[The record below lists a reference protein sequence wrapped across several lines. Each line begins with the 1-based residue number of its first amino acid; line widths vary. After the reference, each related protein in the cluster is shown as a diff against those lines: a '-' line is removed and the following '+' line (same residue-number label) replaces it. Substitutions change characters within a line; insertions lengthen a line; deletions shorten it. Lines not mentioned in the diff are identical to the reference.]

1 MGIISVLNEECMRP
15 MGNDDAFTSKL
26 TTLHVN
32 HPDFSKPKLNAR
44 NNFTIKHY
52 AGSVTYTSD
61 GFLEKNKVQISQLVF
76 S

>member
-1 MGIISVLNEECMRP
+1 